1 VLGFVQ
7 NIFGNRVQPIG
18 VDFGSD
24 CLRLAQVQHCGSRY
38 KLIAAAA
45 VDVPPEIRHEPQGRL
60 QFFAQQAPQ
69 LLAAAPFRGRQ
80 AVLGL
85 PAASMHIRHL
95 RLDRMSDQ
103 ALKEAIPEQTFGK
116 LPLDPAGTLLRHYIA
131 GEIRGEQDAKL
142 EVIVMAAA
150 RQWIDQFLAAALA
163 ARLEIIAMNVEPLA
177 LVDCFSHIYRRK
189 SDWHMTQC
197 LVDIGSSGT
206 RATIWRSGQMLFARG
221 LSIGG
226 DHLTRAT
233 ASALSI
239 GFEDARTLRIKL
251 AATSPPPIYTPT
263 EQNPDSALSLARRAS
278 DRFDSPVDRND
289 SLAPPSCVT
298 TAALAQQA
306 RLVQLACHDTVTE
319 LAGDLDAC
327 RRDHESTFPTSTVD
341 RLIFVGGEARQRQ
354 VCRQIANQLGLF
366 AQLGDPMCRM
376 IPSAQSECEIP
387 IDPRT
392 PQPAWAVAIGLSM
405 GAHHRAAIAAA

>member
-1 VLGFVQ
+1 MLGFVQ

-24 CLRLAQVQHCGSRY
+24 CLRLAQVQHCGNGY
-38 KLIAAAA
+38 KLIAAASA
-45 VDVPPEIRHEPQGRL
+45 DVPSAIRHEPLGRL

-85 PAASMHIRHL
+85 PAASMHIQHL
-95 RLDRMSDQ
+95 RVDRMNDQ
-103 ALKEAIPEQTFGK
+103 ALKKVIPEQAIGK
-116 LPLDPAGTLLRHYIA
+116 LPLDPSGAVLRHYIA
-131 GEIRGEQDAKL
+131 GEIHPGQNPKL

-150 RQWIDQFLAAALA
+150 REWIDQFLAAALA
-163 ARLEIIAMNVEPLA
+163 ARLEIVAMNVEPLA

-189 SDWHMTQC
+189 SDWQMTQC

-206 RATIWRSGQMLFARG
+206 RATIWRNGQMLFARG
-221 LSIGG
+221 IPIGG
-226 DHLTRAT
+226 DHLTRAA

-239 GFEDARTLRIKL
+239 GFEDARTLRVKL
-251 AATSPPPIYTPT
+251 AAVSPPPVSARD
-263 EQNPDSALSLARRAS
+263 EPDAAPSLARRAS
-278 DRFDSPVDRND
+278 DRSGSQSDKHDAIP
-289 SLAPPSCVT
+289 APSCVT

-306 RLVQLACHDTVTE
+306 RLVELACNPTVSE
-319 LAGDLDAC
+319 LAGELDAC

-341 RLIFVGGEARQRQ
+341 RLVFVGGEARQRL
-354 VCRQIANQLGLF
+354 VCRQIANQLNLF

-376 IPSAQSECEIP
+376 IPSAHAEYEIP

-405 GAHHRAAIAAA
+405 GALRRSAVAAA